1 MSQTPDFE
9 AMTYAPWLEETIRTM
24 STHEIR
30 SIAIA
35 AILEGEEDATLT
47 AYYLASMADKAVM
60 AANINADAMYDMV
73 MANALSIMR
82 KAQEQEAEDDGEDD

>member
-9 AMTYAPWLEETIRTM
+9 AMPYAPWLEETIQEM
-24 STHEIR
+24 STHKIR

-35 AILEGEEDATLT
+35 AILEDEEDATLT
-47 AYYLASMADKAVM
+47 AYYLASMADKTVM
-60 AANINADAMYDMV
+60 AAHINADAMYNMV

-82 KAQEQEAEDDGEDD
+82 EAQEQEAEENGEDD